1 MKEQGKVIRL
11 IRPRFFTTVNS
22 KSAPEK
28 IFSFI
33 SPFVFIHFPHSP
45 FPKSLVQHIQNAY
58 NKFTMSGIW
67 KKQFGDMNA
76 GIVKITVAERVA
88 QNCIQKNAPSTE
100 NPFPDNKLS
109 QILKV
114 KTLGNE
120 VSDVLKPKMQ
130 PFEKMTPLDYQAKLS
145 DLIGCLQLLG
155 QSEKRSV
162 VKLIYRDAVRVLQAE
177 TVSADLLEEFRIML
191 LQG

>member
-1 MKEQGKVIRL
+1 
-11 IRPRFFTTVNS
+11 
-22 KSAPEK
+22 
-28 IFSFI
+28 
-33 SPFVFIHFPHSP
+33 
-45 FPKSLVQHIQNAY
+45 
-58 NKFTMSGIW
+58 MSSIW

-76 GIVKITVAERVA
+76 GIVKITVAERVS
-88 QNCIQKNAPSTE
+88 QNCIQKNASSTE

>member
-1 MKEQGKVIRL
+1 MHPLFAKL
-11 IRPRFFTTVNS
+11 
-22 KSAPEK
+22 
-28 IFSFI
+28 
-33 SPFVFIHFPHSP
+33 
-45 FPKSLVQHIQNAY
+45 LVQNVQNAY
-58 NKFTMSGIW
+58 NKFAMSSTW

-76 GIVKITVAERVA
+76 GIVKITIAERTP
-88 QNCIQKNAPSTE
+88 QNCLQKNAPSTE
-100 NPFPDNKLS
+100 NLSPDNKLS

-120 VSDVLKPKMQ
+120 VSDVLKPNMQ

>member
-1 MKEQGKVIRL
+1 
-11 IRPRFFTTVNS
+11 
-22 KSAPEK
+22 
-28 IFSFI
+28 
-33 SPFVFIHFPHSP
+33 
-45 FPKSLVQHIQNAY
+45 
-58 NKFTMSGIW
+58 MSGTW